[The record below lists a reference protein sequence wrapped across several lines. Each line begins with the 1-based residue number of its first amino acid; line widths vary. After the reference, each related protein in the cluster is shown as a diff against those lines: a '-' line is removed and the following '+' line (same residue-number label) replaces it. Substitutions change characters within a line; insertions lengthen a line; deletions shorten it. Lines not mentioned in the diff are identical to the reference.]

1 MNYLCPDCTELTGS
15 IYCLYCS
22 VIPGKLERNA
32 IFTICEYCKENRN
45 IGTLF

>member
-22 VIPGKLERNA
+22 VIPGKLERNP
-32 IFTICEYCKENRN
+32 IFTICEYCKEK
-45 IGTLF
+45 